1 MGLADSQGAT
11 RIECAQRSGI
21 VTADRSVRRRVWR
34 GATPYGV
41 VEISHGYPG
50 VSLRSTPGY

>member
-1 MGLADSQGAT
+1 MGVGWFAGAT

-21 VTADRSVRRRVWR
+21 VTADRSVRRRAGR
-34 GATPYGV
+34 GATPYGI
-41 VEISHGYPG
+41 VEILHGYPG